1 MTTAWKALVLGI
13 VEGLTEFLPVSS
25 TGHLIVAGAAVDY
38 PEAGRTTIEI
48 FIQGGAILAVVWHYR
63 HELAALAGRARSEGP
78 ARALV
83 LKVLAAFVPAA
94 VIGLLLHH
102 AIEEHLFSPRTVAWS
117 LVLGGIVLL
126 VVESAG
132 IRPRVHDLERVGWRQ
147 ALAVGLAQV
156 LSLIPGV
163 SRAGATILGGLAS
176 GLDRPVATEFSFYL
190 ALPTVGAASA
200 FALLKALPQLTA
212 ADLPALAIGFVS
224 AFVSA
229 LIVIRV
235 FLAYVRTHDLKPFG
249 YYRIAAGVA
258 LWLLLAR

>member
-1 MTTAWKALVLGI
+1 MTAAWKALVLGI

-25 TGHLIVAGAAVDY
+25 TGHLIVASAAVDY
-38 PEAGRTTIEI
+38 PDAGRTTIEL
-48 FIQGGAILAVVWHYR
+48 FIQGGAILAVLWHYR

-117 LVLGGIVLL
+117 LVLGGVVLL
-126 VVESAG
+126 VVESARL
-132 IRPRVHDLERVGWRQ
+132 RPRVHDIERVGWRD
-147 ALAVGLAQV
+147 ALAIGLAQV
-156 LSLIPGV
+156 ASLVPGV
-163 SRAGATILGGLAS
+163 SRAGATIVGGLLA
-176 GLDRPVATEFSFYL
+176 GLDRPVATQFSFYL

-200 FALLKALPQLTA
+200 FALLKAAPHLTA

-235 FLAYVRTHDLKPFG
+235 FLAYVRTHDLRVFG
-249 YYRIAAGVA
+249 YYRIAAGIL
-258 LWLLLAR
+258 LWILLSR